1 MIYRL
6 ISYLPF
12 PLLYALAW
20 IAYLLL
26 YHVFRYRRQVVHD
39 NLQHAFPE
47 KPEAERDAI
56 AKNFYRRISQVA
68 LEILKA
74 RTMSPED
81 FSQRA
86 KILNPEVLDRQ
97 SAGFTRS
104 VIVLTIHQGNW
115 EWMLHGATTQLDI
128 PIDPVY
134 KPLHNKTVDKLIFDI
149 RSQFGSRPLSMAQST
164 RDILRRRRE
173 FRVFVMVA
181 DQSPIRSERGYWTTF
196 MHQEANFYLG
206 AETIAKMTGFPVV
219 FAQCHRR
226 RTGYYEIEFHEL
238 ASPPYEKE
246 SHAITDRYVAL
257 AEAAIRSQPESWL
270 WSNRRWKRNRAA
282 EEKRMAAEQ
291 AAQTAL
297 EQDQT

>member
-6 ISYLPF
+6 LSYLPF

-20 IAYLLL
+20 VAYMLL
-26 YHVFRYRRQVVHD
+26 YHVFRYRRAVVSA
-39 NLQHAFPE
+39 NLANAFPE
-47 KPEAERDAI
+47 KSDAELKSI
-56 AKNFYRRISQVA
+56 GKQFYRRLCQVA
-68 LEILKA
+68 LEIVKA
-74 RTMSPED
+74 RRMRPEEFLD
-81 FSQRA
+81 RM
-86 KILNPEVLDRQ
+86 KVRNREVLDRQ
-97 SAGFTRS
+97 SEGFTRS

-115 EWMLHGATTQLDI
+115 EWMLHGATTALGI

-134 KPLHNKTVDKLIFDI
+134 KPLHNEVVDKLIFDI

-181 DQSPIRSERGYWTTF
+181 DQSPIRSERGYWTRF
-196 MHQEANFYLG
+196 MNQEANFYLG

-219 FAQCHRR
+219 FAQCRR
-226 RTGYYEIEFHEL
+226 LRTGYYEIEFHDV
-238 ASPPYEKE
+238 ANPPYDKE
-246 SHAITDRYVAL
+246 SHLITDTYVEL
-257 AEAAIRSQPESWL
+257 AENAIRSEPESWL

-282 EEKRMAAEQ
+282 EAAREQ
-291 AAQTAL
+291 AAVPEQPEN